1 MHSKHLPVIVAQEFP
16 ELPENGSGKKQ
27 EISGMFKKY
36 ISILSFMAVCLLP
49 VQASSG
55 DLGNVANALE
65 NLADMSRSFDD
76 ANEAMKDAIKGN
88 PGRYYRDYDRHY
100 YYDDDDDDYYEER
113 RKHAKRA
120 WKARKKREKAWRKW
134 HVDHYRG
141 PRHRPGFPPPPG
153 PHFW

>member
-1 MHSKHLPVIVAQEFP
+1 ML
-16 ELPENGSGKKQ
+16 
-27 EISGMFKKY
+27 KKY

-49 VQASSG
+49 FQARSG

-76 ANEAMKDAIKGN
+76 ANEAMKDAIRGN
-88 PGRYYRDYDRHY
+88 PGRYYRNYDRHY

-120 WKARKKREKAWRKW
+120 WKARKAREKAWRKEAGKW
-134 HVDHYRG
+134 HHYRG
-141 PRHRPGFPPPPG
+141 PHHGPGFPPPPPPPG
-153 PHFW
+153 PRFW